1 MQRNINGKTIEV
13 NEEGY
18 LKNLSE
24 WTEEVAET
32 IAKEEQVGPLS
43 ARHWEVLR
51 YLQDQQRKEVAL
63 TIRRIGQS
71 GVVNIK
77 EFYDLFPGGPLKKAS
92 KIAGIPKPA
101 SCI

>member
-1 MQRNINGKTIEV
+1 MQKLINGQPIDV

-18 LKNLSE
+18 LTNLTQWNE
-24 WTEEVAET
+24 GVAET
-32 IAKEEQVGPLS
+32 IATEEGVGPLTT
-43 ARHWEVLR
+43 RHWDVLR
-51 YLQDQQRKEVAL
+51 FLQDQQRKEVAL

-71 GVVNIK
+71 GVVSIK